1 MILAPKIFD
10 FSISKKNLKRT
21 NEKLKIK
28 SVRKKDSSE
37 VREGS
42 ERPNDILKNQNDG
55 ALSLSLLFYNSTY
68 FSFLPLLSHNSKIP
82 LSSSLE
88 SQFEWSISLLMADQE
103 NSVRVTR
110 AAAKKRAA
118 SGSASEQPAK
128 KKRVV
133 LGELPTNT
141 NVVVSV
147 NPSLKAESR
156 KAKAKAKKALLTEKT
171 KAKTKATE
179 DADIDID
186 ARSDDPQICGA
197 YVTDIYQY
205 LHSMEVNKKEKNW
218 SFGSF
223 LGLISFASVISCFVN
238 KFNFSDN
245 VGGSK
250 EKAFAW
256 LRREG
261 SEGCECKHERGIGW
275 LVGGGCGGIQA
286 YFRHPLSHHFVYW

>member
-1 MILAPKIFD
+1 MFLAPKNFW
-10 FSISKKNLKRT
+10 FFYFKKNLRGQ
-21 NEKLKIK
+21 KLKIK

-37 VREGS
+37 VREREAS
-42 ERPNDILKNQNDG
+42 AQMIFWKTKTMALSS
-55 ALSLSLLFYNSTY
+55 LSLSLLFYNSTY

-88 SQFEWSISLLMADQE
+88 SQIEWSISLLMADQE
-103 NSVRVTR
+103 NFVRVTR

-147 NPSLKAESR
+147 NPSLKAEPR

-205 LHSMEVNKKEKNW
+205 LHSMEVHKKEKK
-218 SFGSF
+218 
-223 LGLISFASVISCFVN
+223 LKL
-238 KFNFSDN
+238 
-245 VGGSK
+245 
-250 EKAFAW
+250 
-256 LRREG
+256 
-261 SEGCECKHERGIGW
+261 
-275 LVGGGCGGIQA
+275 
-286 YFRHPLSHHFVYW
+286 

>member
-1 MILAPKIFD
+1 
-10 FSISKKNLKRT
+10 
-21 NEKLKIK
+21 
-28 SVRKKDSSE
+28 
-37 VREGS
+37 
-42 ERPNDILKNQNDG
+42 
-55 ALSLSLLFYNSTY
+55 
-68 FSFLPLLSHNSKIP
+68 
-82 LSSSLE
+82 
-88 SQFEWSISLLMADQE
+88 MADQE

-118 SGSASEQPAK
+118 SGSALEQPAK

-205 LHSMEVNKKEKNW
+205 LHSMEVRKKEKN
-218 SFGSF
+218 
-223 LGLISFASVISCFVN
+223 
-238 KFNFSDN
+238 
-245 VGGSK
+245 
-250 EKAFAW
+250 
-256 LRREG
+256 
-261 SEGCECKHERGIGW
+261 
-275 LVGGGCGGIQA
+275 
-286 YFRHPLSHHFVYW
+286 